1 MNLSERRKA
10 ALDKCSIVTNR
21 EYTKYLQATESA
33 REEYFAELK
42 RLDEEAEAAL
52 RRLPESP
59 KVDAP

>member
-1 MNLSERRKA
+1 VTLRERRKA

-21 EYTKYLQATESA
+21 EYTKYLEATESA

-42 RLDEEAEAAL
+42 RIDEEAEAAL

-59 KVDAP
+59 EADSP